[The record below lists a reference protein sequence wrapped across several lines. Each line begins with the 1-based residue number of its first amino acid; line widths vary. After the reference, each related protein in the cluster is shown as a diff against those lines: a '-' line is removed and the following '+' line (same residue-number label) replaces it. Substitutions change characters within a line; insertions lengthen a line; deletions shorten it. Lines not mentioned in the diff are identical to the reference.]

1 MNVFLV
7 NGHSRFPVAKISK
20 ALIDKKIDFT
30 LFHSFYPKTKT
41 LRILKKT
48 NLVRFSIIKRLIN
61 RVEDFNIPD
70 NKIVNLYS
78 SEVLHQL
85 AVYLYKKNN
94 KSKIAIIISY
104 ISLLWFRFIIFLYLM
119 FFILNNNK
127 PNYFYFR
134 SGYGGINLYI
144 CKFFN
149 ITTIC
154 DHSIANPEIIDYL
167 INNDGKLP
175 KNRIKKIS
183 LYNKPIAYD
192 IKNSSKIIVNSEFV
206 KTTLKKYNKSLNV
219 EVIYHGLDKK
229 YKSII
234 NSIQKK
240 IQTDSNLLNIAFIG
254 TFNARKG
261 ATKICEIIKKIK
273 KNTICFNIVGS
284 VDKNYKYI
292 LSQNNVTHFEHLNYN
307 EIAKL
312 LLKTKFFIFPTLAEG
327 SARVV
332 YLAMASGNIVITT
345 KNAGSIIT
353 NGKSGIILEH
363 SNFVDST
370 IKIINNYHKQKKD
383 LDQIGIFAKKTAM
396 SNRHSE
402 DEYISKISKLF

>member
-1 MNVFLV
+1 MYVFLI
-7 NGHSRFPVAKISK
+7 NGHSRFPVTKISK
-20 ALIDKKIDFT
+20 VLIDKKIDFT
-30 LFHSFYPKTKT
+30 LFHSFYPKK
-41 LRILKKT
+41 RVLKLL
-48 NLVRFSIIKRLIN
+48 NRRSLDGISFLNRLCN
-61 RVEDFNIPD
+61 RVESFEIPD
-70 NKIVNLYS
+70 KKIVNLYS
-78 SEVLHQL
+78 SELLHQI
-85 AVYLYKKNN
+85 AVFLYKRNN
-94 KSKIAIIISY
+94 DSKIANIISF
-104 ISLLWFRFIIFLYLM
+104 ISMFLFRFIVFLYLL
-119 FFILNNNK
+119 FSITIRKK
-127 PNYFYFR
+127 PKYFYFR
-134 SGYGGINLYI
+134 SGYGGINLSI

-154 DHSIANPEIIDYL
+154 DHSIANPEIINYL
-167 INNDGKLP
+167 INNDGNLP
-175 KNRIKKIS
+175 KKRINNIS

-206 KTTLKKYNKSLNV
+206 KTTLEKYNKSLNV
-219 EVIYHGLDKK
+219 EVIYHGLDEN

-234 NSIQKK
+234 NSIQRK
-240 IQTDSNLLNIAFIG
+240 IETDSNLINITFIG

-261 ATKICEIIKKIK
+261 ATKICEIIKKIN
-273 KNTICFNIVGS
+273 KNSVRFNIVGS
-284 VDKNYKYI
+284 VDNNYKHI
-292 LSQNNVTHFEHLNYN
+292 LSQNNVTHFEHLNYK

-383 LDQIGIFAKKTAM
+383 LDIIGILAKKTAM